1 MIAKNKTRTV
11 KIAFINTSTGWGGL
25 EMNTL
30 KLAKSLSGKGYSITL
45 ISHKNSTIYNN
56 GKDLFDSTILLN
68 RSRKYFDFKS
78 AKIISKSLQNEGI
91 KTLIAIDNKDL
102 DVVAWTK
109 RLFFKKLNVIYQQQ
123 MQIGINK
130 RDFIHTFRFNSIN
143 YWISPLQYL
152 KNEVSERTKFPTERV
167 KVIPLCIDVKK
178 FIPRKYSK
186 QKALQSL
193 NISPKVPLIG
203 IIGRI
208 SKKKGQLF
216 LVESLMQLKQMGHDI
231 ELLIFGSATVNDP
244 DCQNYYEV
252 LHETVKQNKLEDIV
266 HFVEFQED
274 VSLFY
279 NVVDVFVLASHS
291 ETFGMVTI
299 EAMLSKLPIIATQS
313 GGTSEILDYGKLG
326 LLYEY
331 ENHEEFCQK
340 LIWLLN
346 NKTKAESMASN
357 AQKTA
362 REKYN
367 QEIETNE
374 IDRLIKS
381 FTKK

>member
-1 MIAKNKTRTV
+1 M
-11 KIAFINTSTGWGGL
+11 KIAFIITSTGWGGL

-30 KLAKSLSGKGYSITL
+30 KLAKLLSGKGYSITL
-45 ISHKNSTIYNN
+45 ITQEISTIYSK
-56 GKDLFDSTILLN
+56 GKGLFASTILLD
-68 RSRKYFDFKS
+68 RTRKYFDFKS
-78 AKIISKSLQNEGI
+78 AKTISKSLQNEGI
-91 KTLIAIDNKDL
+91 GTLIAFDNKDI

-109 RLFFKKLNVIYQQQ
+109 KLFFRKLNLIYQQH

-130 RDFIHTFRFNSIN
+130 KDFLHTYRFNAIN

-152 KNEVSERTKFPTERV
+152 KNEVSGRTKFPVERV
-167 KVIPLCIDVKK
+167 KVIPLGVDITK
-178 FIPRKYSK
+178 FTRRKYSK
-186 QKALQSL
+186 QEALQSL
-193 NISPKVPLIG
+193 GISPKAPLIG

-216 LVESLMQLKQMGHDI
+216 LVKSLIKLKQKGLDI

-244 DCQNYYEV
+244 ESQDYHAELYK
-252 LHETVKQNKLEDIV
+252 TVKQNKLEDVV
-266 HFVEFQED
+266 HFVEYQED
-274 VSLFY
+274 VSVFY
-279 NVVDVFVLASHS
+279 NAVDVFVLASHS
-291 ETFGMVTI
+291 ETYGMVTI
-299 EAMLSKLPIIATQS
+299 EAMLSKLPIIATKS

-331 ENHEEFCQK
+331 ENQDDFCQK
-340 LIWLLN
+340 ITWLFN
-346 NKTKAESMASN
+346 NKTGSESMAIS

-362 REKYN
+362 SEKFS
-367 QEIETNE
+367 QEIEINE